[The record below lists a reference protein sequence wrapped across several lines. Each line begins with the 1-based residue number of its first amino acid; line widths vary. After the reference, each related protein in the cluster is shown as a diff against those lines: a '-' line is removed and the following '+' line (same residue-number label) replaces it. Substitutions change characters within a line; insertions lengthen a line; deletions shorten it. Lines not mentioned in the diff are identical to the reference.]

1 MLRIRHLI
9 LTNTIT
15 NIEKAV
21 SALENVDTCLQYQGG
36 YGNEKSN

>member
-1 MLRIRHLI
+1 MLLIHLLI

-15 NIEKAV
+15 NIKEAV
-21 SALENVDTCLQYQGG
+21 SALENVDTCLQDQGG